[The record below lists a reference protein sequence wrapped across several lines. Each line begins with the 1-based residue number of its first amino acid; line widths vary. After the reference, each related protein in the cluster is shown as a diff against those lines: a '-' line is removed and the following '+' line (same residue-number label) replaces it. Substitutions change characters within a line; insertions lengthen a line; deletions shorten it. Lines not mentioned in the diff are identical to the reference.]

1 MNTKTTYFLKFAVCS
16 IFVLFGLKA
25 AAQPVITLNGNSTI
39 YVEKGSIYTSPG
51 ATAYDTIDGNITNS
65 LNVVSDVTTD
75 FVGICTETYTVQNS
89 RGQSSM
95 LSRFVIV
102 KNDLTLPTLTMLG
115 DDTVYIEAA
124 RNNPSFND
132 PGAMASDNYAP
143 YNLSSSIIVS
153 GTVNTRRVGVY
164 TLLYN
169 VEDISGNK
177 APTKK
182 RVVIVGDTRAP
193 EWINTNTPV
202 SLPFGV
208 AFVDDV
214 DIIDAYDND
223 IAFTVSYPVTGPVDV
238 NQSGQYDYIYV
249 AEPDSSGNVADTL
262 FKTYI
267 VEAKVSIDV
276 NIIQSLN
283 LYPQPANEM
292 LNIQLNVANIAAE
305 QIKIYNANG
314 SLIEVNATQLNDQHF
329 TINTS
334 DLAAGIYFVSIQLG
348 DKVVSEKFIKE

>member
-1 MNTKTTYFLKFAVCS
+1 MDTKFTKSLKFAVCS
-16 IFVLFGLKA
+16 IFILFGLSA
-25 AAQPVITLNGNSTI
+25 AAQPIITLNGKDTI
-39 YVEKGSIYTSPG
+39 YIERGSTYVSLG
-51 ATAYDTIDGNITNS
+51 ATAYDTIDGNITDS
-65 LNVVSDVTTD
+65 IKVVNDVTTE
-75 FVGICTETYTVQNS
+75 FTGICTETYSVKNS
-89 RGQSSM
+89 RGQYASVI
-95 LSRFVIV
+95 RFVIIR
-102 KNDLTLPTLTMLG
+102 NDLTLPILTLLG
-115 DDTVYIEAA
+115 DDTVYVEAA
-124 RNNPSFND
+124 RNNPSFQE
-132 PGAMASDNYAP
+132 PGATATDNFAP
-143 YNLSSSIIVS
+143 FNLNSSIRVS
-153 GTVNTRRVGVY
+153 GTVDTRRVGVY

-182 RVVIVGDTRAP
+182 RIVIVRDTRAP

-238 NQSGQYDYIYV
+238 NKSGQYDYIYV
-249 AEPDSSGNVADTL
+249 AEPDSSGNQADTL

-276 NIIQSLN
+276 NNIQSLN
-283 LYPQPANEM
+283 LYPQPANET
-292 LNIQLNVANIAAE
+292 LNIQLNVANVGAE

-329 TINTS
+329 AINTS

-348 DKVVSEKFIKE
+348 DKVISEKFIKE